1 MRNETKQ
8 SIYEG
13 FSPSTWKNMSDIP
26 EDLRYTKEHEWVR
39 VKDDIVVVGI
49 TDHAQNAL
57 TDIVYVELPEI
68 GGQVDAM
75 DEFAAVDSVK
85 SSSPIFSPIS
95 GTVIEVNE
103 LLEDTPETIND
114 DPYGEGWIVKLQTDE
129 MEQINELLNA
139 DDYRTLIG
147 E

>member
-1 MRNETKQ
+1 
-8 SIYEG
+8 
-13 FSPSTWKNMSDIP
+13 MSDIP

-85 SSSPIFSPIS
+85 SSSPIF
-95 GTVIEVNE
+95 
-103 LLEDTPETIND
+103 
-114 DPYGEGWIVKLQTDE
+114 
-129 MEQINELLNA
+129 
-139 DDYRTLIG
+139 
-147 E
+147 

>member
-1 MRNETKQ
+1 
-8 SIYEG
+8 
-13 FSPSTWKNMSDIP
+13 MSDIP
-26 EDLRYTKEHEWVR
+26 EELRYTKEHEWVR
-39 VKDDIVVVGI
+39 VEDGVVIIGI

-68 GGQVDAM
+68 GAKVDAM

-95 GTVIEVNE
+95 GAVIEVNE
-103 LLEDTPETIND
+103 LLEEEPETIND
-114 DPYGEGWIVKLQTDE
+114 EPYGKGWIVKVQTDD
-129 MEQINELLNA
+129 MGQVDELLSA

>member
-1 MRNETKQ
+1 
-8 SIYEG
+8 
-13 FSPSTWKNMSDIP
+13 MSDIP

-57 TDIVYVELPEI
+57 TDIVYVELTEI

-129 MEQINELLNA
+129 MEQINELLSA

>member
-1 MRNETKQ
+1 
-8 SIYEG
+8 
-13 FSPSTWKNMSDIP
+13 MSDTP

-39 VKDDIVVVGI
+39 VEDSVVIIGI

-68 GGQVDAM
+68 GAKVDAM

-95 GTVIEVNE
+95 GAVIEVND

-114 DPYGEGWIVKLQTDE
+114 DPYGKGWIVKLQTDD
-129 MEQINELLNA
+129 MGQVDELLSA

>member
-1 MRNETKQ
+1 
-8 SIYEG
+8 
-13 FSPSTWKNMSDIP
+13 MSDIP
-26 EDLRYTKEHEWVR
+26 EELRYTKEHEWVR
-39 VKDDIVVVGI
+39 VEDGVVIIGI

-68 GGQVDAM
+68 GAEVDAM

-95 GTVIEVNE
+95 GAVIEVNE

-114 DPYGEGWIVKLQTDE
+114 EPYGKGWIVKLRTDD
-129 MEQINELLNA
+129 MGQVNELLSA

>member
-1 MRNETKQ
+1 
-8 SIYEG
+8 
-13 FSPSTWKNMSDIP
+13 MSDIP

-39 VKDDIVVVGI
+39 VKDGVVVVGI

-57 TDIVYVELPEI
+57 TDIVYVELPET
-68 GGQVDAM
+68 GVQVDAM

>member
-1 MRNETKQ
+1 
-8 SIYEG
+8 
-13 FSPSTWKNMSDIP
+13 MSDIP

-39 VKDDIVVVGI
+39 VKDGIVVVGI

-75 DEFAAVDSVK
+75 DEVAAVDSVK
-85 SSSPIFSPIS
+85 SSSPIFSPIN

-129 MEQINELLNA
+129 MEQINELLSA

>member
-1 MRNETKQ
+1 
-8 SIYEG
+8 
-13 FSPSTWKNMSDIP
+13 MSDIP

>member
-1 MRNETKQ
+1 
-8 SIYEG
+8 
-13 FSPSTWKNMSDIP
+13 MSDIP

-114 DPYGEGWIVKLQTDE
+114 DPYGEGWIVKLQTNE
-129 MEQINELLNA
+129 MEQINELLSA

>member
-1 MRNETKQ
+1 
-8 SIYEG
+8 
-13 FSPSTWKNMSDIP
+13 MSDIP

-39 VKDDIVVVGI
+39 VKDGVVVVGI

-129 MEQINELLNA
+129 MEQINELLSA

>member
-1 MRNETKQ
+1 
-8 SIYEG
+8 
-13 FSPSTWKNMSDIP
+13 MSDIP
-26 EDLRYTKEHEWVR
+26 EELRYTKEHEWVR
-39 VKDDIVVVGI
+39 VEDGVVIIGI

-68 GGQVDAM
+68 GAEVDAM

-95 GTVIEVNE
+95 CAVIEVNE

-114 DPYGEGWIVKLQTDE
+114 EPYGKGWIVKLRTDD
-129 MEQINELLNA
+129 MGQVNELLSA

>member
-1 MRNETKQ
+1 
-8 SIYEG
+8 
-13 FSPSTWKNMSDIP
+13 MSDIP
-26 EDLRYTKEHEWVR
+26 EELRYTKEHEWVR
-39 VKDDIVVVGI
+39 VEDGVVIIGI

-68 GGQVDAM
+68 GAEVDAM

-95 GTVIEVNE
+95 GAVIEVNE

-114 DPYGEGWIVKLQTDE
+114 EPYGKGWIVKLRTDD
-129 MEQINELLNA
+129 MGQVNELLRA

>member
-1 MRNETKQ
+1 MCIR
-8 SIYEG
+8 
-13 FSPSTWKNMSDIP
+13 DR
-26 EDLRYTKEHEWVR
+26 LRYTKEHEWVR
-39 VKDDIVVVGI
+39 VEDGVVIIGI

-68 GGQVDAM
+68 GAKVDAM

-95 GTVIEVNE
+95 GAVIEVNE
-103 LLEDTPETIND
+103 LLEEEPETIND
-114 DPYGEGWIVKLQTDE
+114 EPYGKGWIVKVQTDD
-129 MEQINELLNA
+129 MGQVDELLSA

>member
-1 MRNETKQ
+1 
-8 SIYEG
+8 
-13 FSPSTWKNMSDIP
+13 MSDIP

-103 LLEDTPETIND
+103 LLEDTPETITA
-114 DPYGEGWIVKLQTDE
+114 VS
-129 MEQINELLNA
+129 
-139 DDYRTLIG
+139 
-147 E
+147 

>member
-1 MRNETKQ
+1 
-8 SIYEG
+8 
-13 FSPSTWKNMSDIP
+13 MSDIP

-129 MEQINELLNA
+129 MEQINELLSA

>member
-8 SIYEG
+8 SICEG
-13 FSPSTWKNMSDIP
+13 FSPSKRKNMSDTP

-39 VKDDIVVVGI
+39 VEDSVVIIGI

-68 GGQVDAM
+68 GAKVDAM

-95 GTVIEVNE
+95 GAVIEVND

-114 DPYGEGWIVKLQTDE
+114 DPYGKGWIVKLQTDD
-129 MEQINELLNA
+129 MGQVDELLSA